1 MNILRKV
8 TWKAMWGNKTR
19 TIVTIIGVILSAAM
33 FTAVT
38 TMGISMI
45 DYLIRNTIY
54 YDGDYYATYEQAG
67 AETIAALEESDL
79 VSDMGCYQ
87 FLGYLTIGEDYG
99 ACWGTAV
106 DEGFLRMMPVRVI
119 KGRLP
124 ENSGEIV
131 VTEAV
136 YDTLAA
142 SGQPVAL
149 GEEMT
154 AALSEADGASL
165 GEMTGAVV
173 GVIENC
179 WFGDLDDTVFKVL
192 TIADGSQP
200 EPLWQSAFVK
210 TGNPRDA
217 FSLEDAVP
225 GVTGLHTGLLRY
237 YGATGYDNI
246 NSIITGM
253 CLVLIGIIMAGSVSL
268 IHNAFSISVSERTK
282 QFGLLSS
289 IGATRKQIR
298 GSVLF
303 EAAVICLIGIPI
315 GLICGYF
322 GIAVTL
328 YALKDALTA
337 LSGGGPVEMYA
348 VAYPVAFAAAAVVA
362 AVTVLLSAWFPAR
375 RAGKITPVEAIRQT
389 RDHQPQ
395 AKAVKVGKL
404 AYWLF
409 GLPGVLAKKY
419 YKVSRKKYRSTIVS
433 LAISVVLFLTASAF
447 SQGIEDIA
455 ERGMSTTDEDF
466 LCAPV
471 VEDWQAVFTA
481 LRSRE
486 EVVSSAYYY
495 RSLSETLL
503 PVSFYDS
510 GLLEYM
516 DSVGM
521 HFDSDGSSV
530 LNDAQIYYYEDA
542 ALAAYLKAEGID
554 PAPYLDGES
563 PLALVCDTR
572 MEAPG
577 LHSVD
582 GSASYYFY
590 GGQVLSG
597 EANEISLFPEEAI
610 GEALVAGYQQLDYYY
625 LDPFF
630 LENGLLCI
638 SVNAAMDDGSQE
650 FRTYV
655 LIQTQLESGGQ
666 RCSLYPYDLESE
678 TMASQAAV
686 ELEAECP
693 VIRLGQRVSTLP
705 LGVTASEA
713 SIILVLPYS
722 ARPEAEEAP
731 VLGIQTSDTAAFRGF
746 LEDEMDNLVTYIDFA
761 LSQENSRRVV
771 LLVNVFSYGFI
782 ILISLICVAN
792 VFNTISTNIALRRRD
807 FGMLRSV
814 GLKSRELYRM
824 MSFECLLY
832 GFYAL
837 LAGLPLGLLGAY
849 GCSQVYADSLGY
861 VFQIPWAPMLI
872 AACTVFLVVFITMF
886 YAVTKLRRD
895 TPMEAI
901 RMDSI

>member
-38 TMGISMI
+38 TMGVSMI

-54 YDGDYYATYEQAG
+54 YDGDYYATYEQTG

-106 DEGFLRMMPVRVI
+106 DEGFLRMMPVHAV

-149 GEEMT
+149 GGEMT
-154 AALSEADGASL
+154 AALTGEDGASL

-179 WFGDLDDTVFKVL
+179 WFGDLDYSMYKIL

-210 TGNPRDA
+210 TGNPQDA
-217 FSLEDAVP
+217 FSLEDAIP
-225 GVTGLHTGLLRY
+225 GVTGLHTSLLRY
-237 YGATGYDNI
+237 YGATRYDNI
-246 NSIITGM
+246 NSIIAGM
-253 CLVLIGIIMAGSVSL
+253 CLALTGIIMAGSVSL

-289 IGATRKQIR
+289 VGATRKQIR

-303 EAAVICLIGIPI
+303 EAGMICLIGIPI
-315 GLICGYF
+315 GLICGYL

-328 YALKDALTA
+328 RALKDALTA
-337 LSGGGPVEMYA
+337 LSGGGPVKMYA
-348 VAYPVAFAAAAVVA
+348 VAHPAAFAAAAVVA

-375 RAGKITPVEAIRQT
+375 RAAKITPVEAIRQT
-389 RDHQPQ
+389 SDYKPQ
-395 AKAVKVGKL
+395 AKAVRVGKL
-404 AYWLF
+404 TYRLF
-409 GLPGVLAKKY
+409 GLPGALAKKY
-419 YKVSRKKYRSTIVS
+419 YKVSGKKYRSTIVS

-455 ERGMSTTDEDF
+455 ERGMATTEPDF
-466 LCAPV
+466 VCMAAG
-471 VEDWQAVFTA
+471 DYQTVFTA

-486 EVVSSAYYY
+486 EVTASAYYI
-495 RSLSETLL
+495 STMGETLL
-503 PVSFYDS
+503 PLTAYDS
-510 GLLEYM
+510 GFLEYL
-516 DSVGM
+516 DRTGQRFEGDENNAWNYV
-521 HFDSDGSSV
+521 
-530 LNDAQIYYYEDA
+530 QIYYYEDA
-542 ALAAYLKAEGID
+542 ALAAYLEAEGID

-563 PLALVCDTR
+563 PLALVCDTSIKS
-572 MEAPG
+572 PG
-577 LHSVD
+577 LDSVD

-590 GGQVLSG
+590 NGPVLGGETG
-597 EANEISLFPEEAI
+597 EITLFPEEAVA
-610 GEALVAGYQQLDYYY
+610 EALASGFEQLDYFY
-625 LDPFF
+625 LAPLS
-630 LENGLLCI
+630 LENGQSGVSI
-638 SVNAAMDDGSQE
+638 HIAMEDGGYE
-650 FRTYV
+650 
-655 LIQTQLESGGQ
+655 IQTYALRQSPLESGRQ
-666 RCSLYPYDLESE
+666 LFSLYPYNVGTGETASE
-678 TMASQAAV
+678 AAL

-693 VIRLGQRVSTLP
+693 AIRLGQRVSSLP
-705 LGVTASEA
+705 LGVEA
-713 SIILVLPYS
+713 NRTGISLVLPYS
-722 ARPEAEEAP
+722 ARPEGAEAP
-731 VLGIQTSDTAAFRGF
+731 SLGLQVSDTAAFRSF
-746 LEDEMDNLVTYIDFA
+746 LDKEMDNLADYTDYA
-761 LSQENSRRVV
+761 LAGENNRRMV

-814 GLKSRELYRM
+814 GLKGGELYRM
-824 MSFECLLY
+824 MGYECLLY
-832 GFYAL
+832 GFYSL
-837 LAGLPLGLLGAY
+837 LIGLPLGLLGAW
-849 GCSQVYADSLGY
+849 GCSRIYADSFGY
-861 VFQIPWAPMLI
+861 AFETPWMAMLI

-886 YAVTKLRRD
+886 YAVAKLRRD
-895 TPMEAI
+895 APMEAI
-901 RMDSI
+901 RIDSI